1 MSLIIKPLRAFL
13 EKDTDFFTK
22 ADPYVVLI
30 LGQEKKTGKAHKEA
44 GTKP

>member
-1 MSLIIKPLRAFL
+1 MSLTIKPLRAFL
-13 EKDTDFFTK
+13 EKDTDFFGK

-30 LGQEKKTGKAHKEA
+30 VGQDKKTGKPHKEA

>member
-1 MSLIIKPLRAFL
+1 MSLLIKPLRAFL
-13 EKDTDFFTK
+13 EKDTDVFSK

-30 LGQEKKTGKAHKEA
+30 LGQDKKSGKPHKEA